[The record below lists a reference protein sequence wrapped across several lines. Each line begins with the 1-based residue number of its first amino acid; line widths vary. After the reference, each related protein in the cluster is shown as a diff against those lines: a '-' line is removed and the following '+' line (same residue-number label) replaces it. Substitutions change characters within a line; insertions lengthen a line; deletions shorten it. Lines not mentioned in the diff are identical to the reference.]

1 MNGYFGQLL
10 DMWGEKKTEYTADS
24 FFGVFIS
31 FYDEFVT
38 ELNMLEKKKQ
48 DAEEMRKKREAQEKM
63 ARSIQEHAMDNF
75 QKDIAGKASN
85 AVGERRERER

>member
-1 MNGYFGQLL
+1 
-10 DMWGEKKTEYTADS
+10 MWGEKKTEYTADS
-24 FFGVFIS
+24 LFGVFIS

-85 AVGERRERER
+85 AVGERRERKR

>member
-63 ARSIQEHAMDNF
+63 ARSR
-75 QKDIAGKASN
+75 STRWTTSRRTSR
-85 AVGERRERER
+85 ERRATR

>member
-38 ELNMLEKKKQ
+38 EL
-48 DAEEMRKKREAQEKM
+48 KKREAQEKM

-85 AVGERRERER
+85 AVGERRERKR

>member
-38 ELNMLEKKKQ
+38 ELNMLEKKK
-48 DAEEMRKKREAQEKM
+48 
-63 ARSIQEHAMDNF
+63 
-75 QKDIAGKASN
+75 
-85 AVGERRERER
+85 